1 MEEKKPVIEFK
12 NVSFTYSG
20 KNTVPALKNINL
32 TIYEGEYVALLG
44 LNGAGKTTFQLCING
59 VVPNMMDG

>member
-20 KNTVPALKNINL
+20 KNTVPALKK
-32 TIYEGEYVALLG
+32 Y
-44 LNGAGKTTFQLCING
+44 
-59 VVPNMMDG
+59 